1 MKKIILTLALL
12 TALVFP
18 SGVLA
23 DAYSQGE
30 VDYNISIDKKIRPI
44 NDSNFYDNI
53 GQDQKVFVNDDVID
67 YRIVVEN
74 TGKDILYDLVVTDYF
89 PVVNQIILAPGEI
102 NKTNRQI
109 TWKIEKL
116 NAGES
121 KTFTVRA
128 KVVNSSTWKSQ
139 TNVVEVKNNN
149 VYDKDT
155 ATFYLNG
162 KVIPVTGNADLVVK
176 SGIVL
181 SLSVLAL
188 ALRKVARGY

>member
-30 VDYNISIDKKIRPI
+30 VNYNISIDKKIRPI

-109 TWKIEKL
+109 VWKIDKL
-116 NAGES
+116 EAGES

-128 KVVNSSTWKSQ
+128 KVINSSTWKSQ
-139 TNVVEVKNNN
+139 TNVVDVKNNN

-162 KVIPVTGNADLVVK
+162 KVIPVTGNTDLVVK
-176 SGIVL
+176 SGIAL
-181 SLSVLAL
+181 SLSVIAL
-188 ALRKVARGY
+188 AMRKVARGY

>member
-18 SGVLA
+18 SGVFA

-30 VDYNISIDKKIRPI
+30 VNYNISIDKKIRPI

-176 SGIVL
+176 SGIAL
-181 SLSVLAL
+181 SLSVIAL
-188 ALRKVARGY
+188 AMRKVARGY

>member
-1 MKKIILTLALL
+1 MLL

-18 SGVLA
+18 SGVFA

-30 VDYNISIDKKIRPI
+30 VNYNISIDKKIRPI

-53 GQDQKVFVNDDVID
+53 GKDQKIFVNDDVID

-74 TGKDILYDLVVTDYF
+74 TGKDILYNLVVTDFY

-109 TWKIEKL
+109 VWKIDTL
-116 NAGES
+116 NPGES

-128 KVVNSSTWKSQ
+128 KVINSSTWKSQ
-139 TNVVEVKNNN
+139 TNVVQVKNNN

-162 KVIPVTGNADLVVK
+162 KVIPVTGNSDLVVK

>member
-128 KVVNSSTWKSQ
+128 KVINSSTWKSQ
-139 TNVVEVKNNN
+139 TNVVDVKNNN

-176 SGIVL
+176 SGIAL
-181 SLSVLAL
+181 SLSVIAL
-188 ALRKVARGY
+188 AMRKVARGY

>member
-1 MKKIILTLALL
+1 MKKIILTLVLL

-18 SGVLA
+18 SGVFA

-30 VDYNISIDKKIRPI
+30 VNYNVSIDKKIRPI

-53 GQDQKVFVNDDVID
+53 GKEQKIFVNDDVID

-74 TGKDILYDLVVTDYF
+74 TGKDILSNLVVTDYY

-102 NKTNRQI
+102 NKTTRQI
-109 TWKIEKL
+109 NWKIDTL
-116 NAGES
+116 NPGES
-121 KTFTVRA
+121 KTFTIRA
-128 KVVNSSTWKSQ
+128 KIINSSTWKSQ
-139 TNVVEVKNNN
+139 TNVVQVKNNN
-149 VYDKDT
+149 VFDKDS

-162 KVIPVTGNADLVVK
+162 KVIPVTGNSDLVVK

>member
-1 MKKIILTLALL
+1 MKKIILALALL

-18 SGVLA
+18 SGVFA

-30 VDYNISIDKKIRPI
+30 VNYNISIDKKIRPI

-109 TWKIEKL
+109 TWKIDKL
-116 NAGES
+116 AAGES

-128 KVVNSSTWKSQ
+128 KVINSSTWKSQ
-139 TNVVEVKNNN
+139 TNVVDVKNNN

-162 KVIPVTGNADLVVK
+162 KVIPVTGNTDLVVK
-176 SGIVL
+176 SGIAL
-181 SLSVLAL
+181 SLSVIAL
-188 ALRKVARGY
+188 AMRKVARGY